1 MLFQKCI
8 QNADSEPYG
17 GVRLRGPVD
26 INVMMVKKERKKNNM
41 KNEVR
46 TYKTSKLYTFLYG
59 RTAYETWKAREA
71 EIDALRMSG
80 KYSKKEI
87 AKMYEDNL
95 RLLKSAGEKADA
107 DRTRTG
113 SLRKIRVAA

>member
-1 MLFQKCI
+1 
-8 QNADSEPYG
+8 
-17 GVRLRGPVD
+17 
-26 INVMMVKKERKKNNM
+26 M

-95 RLLKSAGEKADA
+95 RQLKSVGEDAAAD
-107 DRTRTG
+107 DTLTG
-113 SLRKIRVAA
+113 PLGKILAAA